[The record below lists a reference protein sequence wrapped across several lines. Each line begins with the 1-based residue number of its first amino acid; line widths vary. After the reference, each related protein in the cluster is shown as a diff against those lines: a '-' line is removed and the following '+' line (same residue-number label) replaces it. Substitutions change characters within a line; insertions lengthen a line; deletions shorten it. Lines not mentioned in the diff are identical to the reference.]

1 MFKPTDRQKIHIDAT
16 LASEQA
22 RKPGVSFRVGDFV
35 YHVYVSNLL

>member
-1 MFKPTDRQKIHIDAT
+1 MFKPTERQQIRIEAT
-16 LASEQA
+16 LVSEQA